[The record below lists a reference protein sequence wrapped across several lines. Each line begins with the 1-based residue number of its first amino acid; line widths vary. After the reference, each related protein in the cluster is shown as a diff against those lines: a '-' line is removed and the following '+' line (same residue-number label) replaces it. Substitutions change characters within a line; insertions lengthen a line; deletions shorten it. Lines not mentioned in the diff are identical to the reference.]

1 MAERIRK
8 FGKNPKACLAFYKGK
23 ALSQWNEP
31 TAESLL
37 VLRASVDTEQ
47 ISNGKYQLMFG
58 NRYQP
63 YLSYMN
69 SYQFLLYL
77 LAFLGCIRL
86 LTGKAGKKGMLEQY
100 LFCVLALLLIGGFLF
115 QLLWEA
121 KSRYIYYYMV
131 LLLPLA
137 TLGISF
143 VMEQQAVW
151 RDRIRRR

>member
-1 MAERIRK
+1 M
-8 FGKNPKACLAFYKGK
+8 
-23 ALSQWNEP
+23 NEP

-86 LTGKAGKKGMLEQY
+86 QMGKAGKKGKGTEKQY
-100 LFCVLALLLIGGFLF
+100 LFGILPLLLIGGFLF

>member
-1 MAERIRK
+1 
-8 FGKNPKACLAFYKGK
+8 
-23 ALSQWNEP
+23 
-31 TAESLL
+31 
-37 VLRASVDTEQ
+37 
-47 ISNGKYQLMFG
+47 MFG

-86 LTGKAGKKGMLEQY
+86 QMGKAGKKGKGTEKQY
-100 LFCVLALLLIGGFLF
+100 LFGILPLLLIGGFLF

>member
-1 MAERIRK
+1 MKDVYKRQEQDITVYAELTDID
-8 FGKNPKACLAFYKGK
+8 GGV
-23 ALSQWNEP
+23 
-31 TAESLL
+31 TAESITLHL
-37 VLRASVDTEQ
+37 DRTPPEQ
-47 ISNGKYQLMFG
+47 PAVTVVENEENI
-58 NRYQP
+58 
-63 YLSYMN
+63 YLEWDKIDVYKR
-69 SYQFLLYL
+69 Q
-77 LAFLGCIRL
+77 
-86 LTGKAGKKGMLEQY
+86 EQY

-151 RDRIRRR
+151 RDKLKHK